1 MPFLALL
8 SLAKRFW
15 PYLAGAIA
23 IAAVWAAVLHYGA
36 KREAE
41 GRAEVQS
48 AWDAQKLKDAA
59 AVAALNAKW
68 QEASAAATAAKAE
81 RDRAY
86 EIASRPITA
95 EVKAYVQSPAA
106 RAACLDAR
114 GLQAAT
120 AAVKAANTA
129 TAAR

>member
-41 GRAEVQS
+41 GVAKERATWQPVVAAIKVQNERLAVLQAAS
-48 AWDAQKLKDAA
+48 EQAAQSV
-59 AVAALNAKW
+59 AVASQRA
-68 QEASAAATAAKAE
+68 QEARKAN
-81 RDRAY
+81 A
-86 EIASRPITA
+86 
-95 EVKAYVQSPAA
+95 
-106 RAACLDAR
+106 
-114 GLQAAT
+114 GLQARLKAAGRAKGDCT
-120 AAVKAANTA
+120 VAAVNKEAWGVV
-129 TAAR
+129 R